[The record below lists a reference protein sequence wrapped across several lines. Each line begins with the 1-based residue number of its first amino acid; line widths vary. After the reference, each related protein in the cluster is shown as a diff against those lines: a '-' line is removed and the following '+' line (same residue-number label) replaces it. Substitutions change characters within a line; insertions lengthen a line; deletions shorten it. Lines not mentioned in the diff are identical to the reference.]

1 MDDLSFFRRFRLT
14 KPATISLLELI
25 ENNLEYENDLNNS
38 VSPINQLLTALL
50 FYASSAH
57 QINIG
62 DIMHIDQSTVS
73 RIIKKV
79 SEAIASLR
87 NQFITMPATP
97 GQRLLCQN
105 KFYQLVRFPRVI
117 GCVDC
122 THIKIRS
129 PGGEDGE
136 VYRNRKSYFSINVQL
151 VCDNLRLVNLEMA
164 FFLAI
169 VDTHLNHIC

>member
-1 MDDLSFFRRFRLT
+1 
-14 KPATISLLELI
+14 LI

-122 THIKIRS
+122 THIKIHS
-129 PGGEDGE
+129 PD
-136 VYRNRKSYFSINVQL
+136 
-151 VCDNLRLVNLEMA
+151 LRLVNLEMA